1 MGKTPFHRRAWHPAR
16 RMIVLTTVFALVV
29 APLVVI
35 LTHGPAAHQFAASMA
50 AEIAEEIAEEIAA
63 HGHAHGHDH
72 SYAHDHAHD
81 EDGDDRPGGSPG
93 GHNPADHDHQLH
105 ALVCQAAR
113 ALKPFPD
120 EAQCAFNEVFRH
132 LTPEGPR
139 RPPRPV

>member
-50 AEIAEEIAEEIAA
+50 AEIAEGIAA
-63 HGHAHGHDH
+63 HGHAHDHGHG
-72 SYAHDHAHD
+72 HD

-113 ALKPFPD
+113 ALKPFPA
-120 EAQCAFNEVFRH
+120 EAHCAFSEVFRH